1 MSNLKGSTHFRQ
13 IKDLQ
18 IKLEAR
24 GTKKHTS
31 KHKTHSNAQALK
43 RDSYIKDFSKFVTEN
58 CFSRYIRTPSRN
70 YSDSY

>member
-43 RDSYIKDFSKFVTEN
+43 RDSYIKDFSV
-58 CFSRYIRTPSRN
+58 
-70 YSDSY
+70 